1 MVVFASVSNETNE
14 CVYVPAGDCLSPDPE
29 GRALQDRGLRR
40 VNVPFAQRT
49 TSTWECGSCRRPRWI
64 GGTIT
69 VTTASSQ
76 AVPCGSPLQRKV
88 HWSRKLRPLQ
98 VQLSSERALFHTA
111 RGLGNYL
118 WQWLAWQPRERLIWT
133 RNNCVCFIKS
143 NSSPCPCVM
152 AL

>member
-1 MVVFASVSNETNE
+1 MLSLQCFKWDKWVCFCTSWRLLVTWPGGTSAPGPRPET
-14 CVYVPAGDCLSPDPE
+14 CQYPE
-29 GRALQDRGLRR
+29 GGRAPG
-40 VNVPFAQRT
+40 NVDA
-49 TSTWECGSCRRPRWI
+49 S
-64 GGTIT
+64 GGTIM
-69 VTTASSQ
+69 VRTASSQ

-152 AL
+152 AV

>member
-1 MVVFASVSNETNE
+1 MVVFASISNETNE
-14 CVYVPAGDCLSPDPE
+14 CVSVPAGDYLSPDLE

-40 VNVPFAQRT
+40 VHVPCARRK
-49 TSTWECGSCRRPRWI
+49 SRICRRPRWM

-88 HWSRKLRPLQ
+88 HWSRKLRLLQ

-118 WQWLAWQPRERLIWT
+118 WQWLAWQLRERLIWT
-133 RNNCVCFIKS
+133 RNNCVCFINS
-143 NSSPCPCVM
+143 NSSPCLCVM